1 MEEARLFYALFF
13 GKRNNILVGRI
24 FGNLV
29 LCACVCVQLLVVS
42 LDYYDGKPPLCV
54 RGGEAKLI

>member
-1 MEEARLFYALFF
+1 LFF